1 MWKRLRRRLRTRYSL
16 FFLIAAGICFS
27 LFVVSTVA
35 CGSGEKPTDT
45 VKEEESTAVNKT
57 EPEPGKTGFSEGVPG
72 QGNVA
77 HISDIHFNPFYDA
90 TLMPRLLKYGADR
103 WSMVFE
109 SSEVIGFGTWGKDET
124 NYNLLKSSLEKM
136 AAEYKNP
143 NFIIFTGDFIAH
155 EFHDRYKAANNGS
168 LEGLEY
174 FIKKTFTFIVLEFER
189 YFPGAPVYFS
199 LGNNDSY
206 AGDYLI
212 EPEGHFLKDTEP
224 VFSVHWFQAKEN
236 KKSFGETYPI
246 GGYFTVVP
254 PDTKN
259 TRVISLNTIFFS
271 PNHET
276 DFNAYDPGQ
285 KELDWFE
292 GQLKTAKAQDEKI
305 WLLLHI
311 PPGANV
317 YSSVRDGV
325 YKSFWET
332 PYNTRFLQL
341 VTDYASVFTAAYA
354 GHTHMDDFRLVID
367 SSKAPIESVMF
378 VHICP
383 AISPQFGNNPGFR
396 HLVLD
401 WDRFSVSNYNVFWL
415 NLGAESSDWALE
427 YNFNDTYHQAGA
439 NPGTLQ
445 AVYSAIKDDE
455 IERTNYMNYYDV
467 NHRQEM
473 TPDNWKAYWCGI
485 ANLQQEDFDACVK

>member
-1 MWKRLRRRLRTRYSL
+1 MWERLGRLRTQYSL
-16 FFLIAAGICFS
+16 FQLVAAGICLSF
-27 LFVVSTVA
+27 LIVNAPA
-35 CGSGEKPTDT
+35 CGSREKPADIAK
-45 VKEEESTAVNKT
+45 KEESPTVNKT
-57 EPEPGKTGFSEGVPG
+57 EPETREPETTEDVPG

-77 HISDIHFNPFYDA
+77 HISDIHFNPFYDSA
-90 TLMPRLLKYGADR
+90 ILPRLLKYGADR

-109 SSEVIGFGTWGKDET
+109 SSEVKGFGTWGKDET
-124 NYNLLKSSLEKM
+124 NYTLLKSSLEKM
-136 AAEYKNP
+136 SAEYKNP
-143 NFIIFTGDFIAH
+143 DFIIFTGDFIAH
-155 EFHDRYKAANNGS
+155 EFHDRYKTANNGS

-189 YFPGAPVYFS
+189 YFPGVPVYFS

-206 AGDYLI
+206 SGDYLI
-212 EPEGHFLKDTEP
+212 KPEGQFLKDTGP
-224 VFSVHWFQAKEN
+224 IFSVHWLQAVEN
-236 KKSFGETYPI
+236 KKSFAETYSI
-246 GGYFTVVP
+246 GGYFTIVP

-285 KELDWFE
+285 RELDWFE
-292 GQLKTAKAQDEKI
+292 GQLKIAKTQGEKV

-317 YSSVRDGV
+317 YSSVRDGA

-341 VTDYASVFTAAYA
+341 IKDYASVFTAAYA

-367 SSKAPIESVMF
+367 SSKSPVESVMF
-378 VHICP
+378 IHICP
-383 AISPQFGNNPGFR
+383 AISPQFGNNPGFC
-396 HLVLD
+396 HLVID
-401 WDRFSVSNYNVFWL
+401 MGPFTINNYNVSWL
-415 NLGAESSDWALE
+415 NLGIESPAWALE
-427 YNFNDTYHQAGA
+427 YNFNDTYHQAGV

-445 AVYSAIKDDE
+445 ALYASINNDE
-455 IERTNYMNYYDV
+455 IVRTNYMNYYDV
-467 NHRQEM
+467 NHREGL

-485 ANLQQEDFDACVK
+485 ANLQQQDFEACVK